1 MRLRFSAI
9 NSLVPSEGEVDY
21 QLLFNVAVGGLAFL
35 GGWVLNTL
43 WGSIKELQQADSD
56 LATKVS
62 SVEVLVAGQYVPRS
76 EFTLALNTLYHK
88 LDRISDQLSAKV
100 DK

>member
-1 MRLRFSAI
+1 M
-9 NSLVPSEGEVDY
+9 DY
-21 QLLFNVAVGGLAFL
+21 QVLFNIAIAALAFL

-43 WGSIKELQQADSD
+43 WGSIKELQKADSD

-62 SVEVLVAGQYVPRS
+62 SIEVLVAGQYVPRE
-76 EFTLALNTLYHK
+76 EFTLALNTLYNK
-88 LDRISDQLSAKV
+88 LDRISDQLSSKA